1 MQVVYDA
8 GNMLLSPIWE
18 AFRGPVND
26 VVVCRDLKS
35 PVGARYTLLVVRDRA
50 CVKQMLTVF
59 DQSERVSSEGR
70 PPYLLRFAQG
80 DELCFVFEYREER
93 KLSAFAAGQMT
104 TPVLRETVAVNLV
117 MECLSSPLPY
127 PLLQLVLT
135 QDCVQIEKDNSVY
148 FTPLVNLSELDPSA
162 TEAECAA
169 CCAQLLLSI
178 LEPRG
183 RGRLKSYE
191 LIRKKSAKR
200 AYSGLPEL
208 YHDVK
213 VTSIPP
219 QKQGWRNRLKAA
231 WLRNKDR
238 VFRLLLVL
246 CVAAVLC
253 ALVLLISQLIFG
265 DIPLFRLFEPSFEV
279 IGTETLN

>member
-1 MQVVYDA
+1 MVYET
-8 GNMLLSPIWE
+8 GNMILSPIWE
-18 AFRGPVND
+18 AFCGPVND
-26 VVVCRDLKS
+26 VVVCRDLRS
-35 PVGARYTLLVVRDRA
+35 PVGMRYTLLVVHDRA
-50 CVKQMLTVF
+50 CVRQMLAVF
-59 DQSERVSSEGR
+59 DQSDRTLPQGQS
-70 PPYLLRFAQG
+70 PYLFRFAQG
-80 DELCFVFEYREER
+80 DDLCFVFEYREER

-104 TPVLRETVAVNLV
+104 TPILRETVAVNLV

-135 QDCVQIEKDNSVY
+135 QDCVQIEKDCSVY
-148 FTPLVNLSELDPSA
+148 FTPLVDLSELDPA
-162 TEAECAA
+162 AGEAECTA

-178 LEPRG
+178 LEPQG
-183 RGRLKSYE
+183 RRRLKSYE

-213 VTSIPP
+213 VTSVPLE
-219 QKQGWRNRLKAA
+219 KQGWRNRLKAF

-246 CVAAVLC
+246 CVIAVIC

-265 DIPLFRLFEPSFEV
+265 DIPLLRLFEPSFEV
-279 IGTETLN
+279 IGTETLK

>member
-104 TPVLRETVAVNLV
+104 TPILRETVAVNLV

-148 FTPLVNLSELDPSA
+148 FTPLVDLSELDPSA

-169 CCAQLLLSI
+169 CCAQLLLEHLAEVVI
-178 LEPRG
+178 LDEGVTEVSFLREPAGIPILDYANTDTVRINF
-183 RGRLKSYE
+183 LAHNLPPS
-191 LIRKKSAKR
+191 
-200 AYSGLPEL
+200 AYSFSLSTRVMCEVL
-208 YHDVK
+208 L
-213 VTSIPP
+213 SI
-219 QKQGWRNRLKAA
+219 RNARP
-231 WLRNKDR
+231 
-238 VFRLLLVL
+238 
-246 CVAAVLC
+246 C
-253 ALVLLISQLIFG
+253 ALGRI
-265 DIPLFRLFEPSFEV
+265 RLRMGP
-279 IGTETLN
+279 GPT